1 MNHSPLLF
9 ATAAAA
15 FLGLGACAPMDSS
28 ASRPD
33 PKLAGPPV
41 KVVGEARNC
50 LRTQAIRQSK
60 VRSDQ
65 VIDFEMV
72 GGKVYRSTLSYR
84 CPRLGFERAFTY
96 STSINQLCKQTI
108 IRVISPRAGQLD
120 VGAGCGLGEFV
131 PVEYVE
137 DSSDE

>member
-1 MNHSPLLF
+1 MNRSPLLF
-9 ATAAAA
+9 ATAAI
-15 FLGLGACAPMDSS
+15 LGLGACAPVDPSS
-28 ASRPD
+28 SRPD
-33 PKLAGPPV
+33 PKLAGPPAT
-41 KVVGEARNC
+41 VVGEAETC
-50 LRTQAIRQSK
+50 IRTQAIRQSR

-72 GGKVYRSTLSYR
+72 GGRVFRSTLPNR

-96 STSINQLCKQTI
+96 ATSINQLCKQTI

-137 DSSDE
+137 EDDES

>member
-9 ATAAAA
+9 AAATAACI
-15 FLGLGACAPMDSS
+15 GLGACAPMDSS

-41 KVVGEARNC
+41 KVVGEAETC

-72 GGKVYRSTLSYR
+72 GGKVYRSTLPYR
-84 CPRLGFERAFTY
+84 CPRLGFEEAFTY

-137 DSSDE
+137 EDKEE